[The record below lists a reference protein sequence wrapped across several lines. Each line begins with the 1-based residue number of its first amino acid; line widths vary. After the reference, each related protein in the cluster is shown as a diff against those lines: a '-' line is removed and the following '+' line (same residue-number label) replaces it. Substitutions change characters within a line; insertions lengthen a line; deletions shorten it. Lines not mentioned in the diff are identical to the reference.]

1 MTSPKTLEKTTVEL
15 LKTLIR
21 NACVNDLT
29 PDSGQEIRNAETLEA
44 FFDGTGVEIRRF
56 EPHPGRVSVAFTVP
70 GSDPDAEPLTLLG
83 HTDVVPVD
91 EDKWTT
97 DPFGAETVETE
108 DGARIYGRGAT
119 DMLFITA
126 GMAAVTR
133 EVAVSAQ
140 AGSPPRGTL
149 TFVACAD
156 EEARGGLG
164 AGWIAEHEP
173 EAFSWRNCLS
183 ETGGS
188 HIPVRTAR
196 DGASENGNGDAGAD
210 SEGNDA
216 EQVQDA
222 EDAQHAKQTQHMKRA
237 RDAEDA
243 EDAHH
248 AIVVVVGEKGA
259 AQRRITIHGDAGHG
273 SAPYGREI
281 TVGLIGEVARRLS
294 SIEPDVVSD
303 DLWQG
308 YIRSFRFDPETEAAL
323 IAGENYEALGPL
335 ARYSHAMSHLTV
347 SPTVLR
353 AGGAINV
360 LPSTAYVEL
369 DIRPLPGQGQGD
381 VDKLLLEALGDL
393 AERVDIEH
401 LITEDATR
409 SPTSGPLYRA
419 IEDTCREFFP
429 DADIVPTIAAG
440 GSDLRFGR
448 RLGGVGY
455 GFALHAAGRSFGEV
469 LDQLHS
475 HDEFVHVE
483 DVELT
488 ARAYRS
494 LVRRFLGV

>member
-1 MTSPKTLEKTTVEL
+1 MTPGLEHTTIEL
-15 LKTLIR
+15 LKQLIR

-29 PDSGQEIRNAETLEA
+29 ADSGNEVRNAQTLED
-44 FFDGTGVEIRRF
+44 FFADAGDSVEVRRF

-83 HTDVVPVD
+83 HTDVVPID
-91 EDKWTT
+91 EEKWTQ
-97 DPFGAETVETE
+97 DPFGAEVVEAE

-126 GMAAVTR
+126 SMAAVTR
-133 EVAVSAQ
+133 EVALEAQ
-140 AGSPPRGTL
+140 AGNPPRGTL

-164 AGWIAEHEP
+164 AGWIAKNEP

-188 HIPVRTAR
+188 HIPVQDS
-196 DGASENGNGDAGAD
+196 DGGD
-210 SEGNDA
+210 
-216 EQVQDA
+216 
-222 EDAQHAKQTQHMKRA
+222 
-237 RDAEDA
+237 
-243 EDAHH
+243 

-281 TVGLIGEVARRLS
+281 TVGLIGEVARRLAA
-294 SIEPDVVSD
+294 IEPDVVSD

-308 YIRSFRFDPETEAAL
+308 YVRSFRFDPDTEAAL
-323 IAGENYEALGPL
+323 IAGENYEAFGPL

-360 LPSTAYVEL
+360 LPSAAYVEL

-381 VDKLLLEALGDL
+381 VDKLLREALGDL
-393 AERVDIEH
+393 AERVHIEH
-401 LITEDATR
+401 LITEEATV
-409 SPTSGPLYRA
+409 SPASGPLYDA
-419 IEDTCREFFP
+419 IVDTYREFFP
-429 DADIVPTIAAG
+429 AADIVPTIAAG

-455 GFALHAAGRSFGEV
+455 GFALHAAGRGFGEV

-483 DVELT
+483 DVKLT

>member
-1 MTSPKTLEKTTVEL
+1 MTPGLEHTTIEL
-15 LKTLIR
+15 LKQLIR

-29 PDSGQEIRNAETLEA
+29 ADSGNEVRNAQTLED
-44 FFDGTGVEIRRF
+44 FFADASDSVEVRRF

-91 EDKWTT
+91 EEKWTQ
-97 DPFGAETVETE
+97 DPFGAEVVEAE

-126 GMAAVTR
+126 SMAAVTR
-133 EVAVSAQ
+133 EVALEAQ
-140 AGSPPRGTL
+140 AGNPPRGTL

-164 AGWIAEHEP
+164 AGWIAKNEP

-188 HIPVRTAR
+188 HIPVQDS
-196 DGASENGNGDAGAD
+196 DGGD
-210 SEGNDA
+210 
-216 EQVQDA
+216 
-222 EDAQHAKQTQHMKRA
+222 
-237 RDAEDA
+237 
-243 EDAHH
+243 

-281 TVGLIGEVARRLS
+281 TVGLIGEVARRLAA
-294 SIEPDVVSD
+294 IEPDVVSD

-308 YIRSFRFDPETEAAL
+308 YVRSFRFDPDTEAAL
-323 IAGENYEALGPL
+323 IAGENYEAFGPL

-369 DIRPLPGQGQGD
+369 DIRPLPGQGQED
-381 VDKLLLEALGDL
+381 VDKLLRDALGDL
-393 AERVDIEH
+393 AERVHIEH
-401 LITEDATR
+401 LITEEATV
-409 SPTSGPLYRA
+409 SPASGPLYDA
-419 IEDTCREFFP
+419 IVDTYREFFP
-429 DADIVPTIAAG
+429 TADIVPTIAAG

-455 GFALHAAGRSFGEV
+455 GFALHAAGRGFGEV

-475 HDEFVHVE
+475 HDEYVHVE

>member
-1 MTSPKTLEKTTVEL
+1 MTPGLEHTTIEL
-15 LKTLIR
+15 LKQLIR

-29 PDSGQEIRNAETLEA
+29 ADSGNEVRNAQSLED
-44 FFDGTGVEIRRF
+44 FFADAGDSVEVRRF

-83 HTDVVPVD
+83 HTDVVPID
-91 EDKWTT
+91 EEKWTQ
-97 DPFGAETVETE
+97 DPFGAEVVEAE

-126 GMAAVTR
+126 SMAAVTR
-133 EVAVSAQ
+133 EVALEAQ
-140 AGSPPRGTL
+140 AGNPPRGTL

-164 AGWIAEHEP
+164 AGWIAKNEP

-188 HIPVRTAR
+188 HIPVQGS
-196 DGASENGNGDAGAD
+196 DGGD
-210 SEGNDA
+210 
-216 EQVQDA
+216 
-222 EDAQHAKQTQHMKRA
+222 
-237 RDAEDA
+237 
-243 EDAHH
+243 

-281 TVGLIGEVARRLS
+281 TVGLIGEVARRLAA
-294 SIEPDVVSD
+294 IEPDVVSD

-308 YIRSFRFDPETEAAL
+308 YVRSFRFDPETEAAL
-323 IAGENYEALGPL
+323 IAGENYEAFGPL

-360 LPSTAYVEL
+360 LPSAAYVEL

-393 AERVDIEH
+393 AERVHIEH
-401 LITEDATR
+401 LITEEATV
-409 SPTSGPLYRA
+409 SPASGPLYDA
-419 IEDTCREFFP
+419 IVDTYREFFP
-429 DADIVPTIAAG
+429 TADIVPTIAAG

-455 GFALHAAGRSFGEV
+455 GFALHAAGRGFGEV

>member
-1 MTSPKTLEKTTVEL
+1 MAHEGSLEGTTVDL
-15 LKTLIR
+15 LKKLIR

-29 PDSGQEIRNAETLEA
+29 ADSGQEVRNADTLEE
-44 FFDGTGVEIRRF
+44 FFADTSVKIRRF

-70 GSDPDAEPLTLLG
+70 GSDPSAEPLTLLG

-91 EDKWTT
+91 EDKWTQQ
-97 DPFGAETVETE
+97 PFAAETVEAA

-126 GMAAVTR
+126 AMAAVTR
-133 EVAVSAQ
+133 EVAVAAEES
-140 AGSPPRGTL
+140 GTPPRGTL

-164 AGWIAEHEP
+164 AGWIAENEP

-188 HIPVRTAR
+188 HIPVQGVGSAGDTGSA
-196 DGASENGNGDAGAD
+196 DGAGAKD
-210 SEGNDA
+210 
-216 EQVQDA
+216 
-222 EDAQHAKQTQHMKRA
+222 
-237 RDAEDA
+237 
-243 EDAHH
+243 

-273 SAPYGREI
+273 SAPYGREL

-294 SIEPDVVSD
+294 AIEPDVVSD

-308 YIRSFRFDPETEAAL
+308 YIRSFRFDPATEAAL

-347 SPTVLR
+347 APTVLR

-360 LPSTAYVEL
+360 LPSTAYIEL

-401 LITEDATR
+401 LITEDATV
-409 SPTSGPLYRA
+409 SPASGPLYDA
-419 IEDTCREFFP
+419 ITATLHEFFP
-429 DADIVPTIAAG
+429 DAEIVPTIAAG

-455 GFALHAAGRSFGEV
+455 GFALHATGRSFGEV

-494 LVRRFLGV
+494 LVRRFLGI

>member
-1 MTSPKTLEKTTVEL
+1 MAHEGSLEGTTVDL
-15 LKTLIR
+15 LKKLIR

-29 PDSGQEIRNAETLEA
+29 ADSGQEVRNADTLEE
-44 FFDGTGVEIRRF
+44 FFADTSVKIRRF

-70 GSDPDAEPLTLLG
+70 GSDPSAEPLTLLG

-91 EDKWTT
+91 EDKWTQQ
-97 DPFGAETVETE
+97 PFAAETVEAA

-126 GMAAVTR
+126 AMAAVTR
-133 EVAVSAQ
+133 EVAVAAEES
-140 AGSPPRGTL
+140 GTPPRGTL

-164 AGWIAEHEP
+164 AGWIAENEP

-188 HIPVRTAR
+188 HIPVQGVGNAGDTGSAGDTDSA
-196 DGASENGNGDAGAD
+196 DGAGAKD
-210 SEGNDA
+210 
-216 EQVQDA
+216 
-222 EDAQHAKQTQHMKRA
+222 
-237 RDAEDA
+237 
-243 EDAHH
+243 

-273 SAPYGREI
+273 SAPYGREL

-294 SIEPDVVSD
+294 AIEPDVVSD

-308 YIRSFRFDPETEAAL
+308 YIRSFRFDPATEAAL

-347 SPTVLR
+347 APTVLH

-360 LPSTAYVEL
+360 LPSTAYIEL

-401 LITEDATR
+401 LITEDATV
-409 SPTSGPLYRA
+409 SPASGPLYDA
-419 IEDTCREFFP
+419 ITATLHEFFP
-429 DADIVPTIAAG
+429 DAEIVPTIAAG

-455 GFALHAAGRSFGEV
+455 GFALHATGRSFGEV

-494 LVRRFLGV
+494 LVRRFLGI